1 MTVVRYR
8 GGYRF
13 QLAEPFLV
21 QTGICCACP
30 GNAFVGLDASG
41 VLTLAAGYAW
51 DGASGPIKQD
61 ATVIRASLVHDG
73 LYQLLREHELPAGH
87 RDAADRLLRAM
98 CKEDGMPGWQA
109 WIVYVAVRTFGG
121 RFITPESRKPVLEAP

>member
-1 MTVVRYR
+1 MKVRYR
-8 GGYRF
+8 DGFRF
-13 QLAEPFLV
+13 QLAEPFQV
-21 QTGICCACP
+21 QTGITVACP
-30 GNAFVGLDASG
+30 GNTFVGLDASG

-73 LYQLLREHELPAGH
+73 LFQLMRDHGLPACHRITADKLLRT
-87 RDAADRLLRAM
+87 M
-98 CKEDGMPGWQA
+98 CKEDGMPAWQA

-121 RFITPESRKPVLEAP
+121 RFADPSSRKPILEAP